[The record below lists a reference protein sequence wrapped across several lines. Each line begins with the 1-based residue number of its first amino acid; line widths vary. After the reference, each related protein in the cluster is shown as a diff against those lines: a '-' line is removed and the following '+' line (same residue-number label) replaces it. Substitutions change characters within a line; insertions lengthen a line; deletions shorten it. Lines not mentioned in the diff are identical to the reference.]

1 MITKRRE
8 HQVSRIEEKVKA
20 SPMAGDD
27 VTASE
32 IAAFVYCA
40 KAWHLE
46 RVVGALP
53 SAAANRVRAAGTT
66 HHLRHGTAV
75 HVGSWLGRNSRRVV
89 LGLLFLAVL
98 LVALALAVR

>member
-1 MITKRRE
+1 MIAIRGEQR
-8 HQVSRIEEKVKA
+8 VSRAEETG
-20 SPMAGDD
+20 AGRLTGAD

-53 SAAANRVRAAGTT
+53 SGVAAHARAAGTT
-66 HHLRHGTAV
+66 HHARHGTRV
-75 HVGSWLGRNSRRVV
+75 RLGSWLGRNSRS
-89 LGLLFLAVL
+89 AV
-98 LVALALAVR
+98 VALLLLAFLLAALSLVMG

>member
-1 MITKRRE
+1 MNWVAE
-8 HQVSRIEEKVKA
+8 AEASR
-20 SPMAGDD
+20 MAGDD

-53 SAAANRVRAAGTT
+53 SDAAARARAAGTT
-66 HHLRHGTAV
+66 HHVRHGTAV
-75 HVGSWLGRNSRRVV
+75 HVGSWLGRNSRRVA
-89 LGLLFLAVL
+89 LALL
-98 LVALALAVR
+98 LVAALLGALALAVG